1 MSQKPQGIELKFGK
15 RAEIENISPDHGVEY
30 IFENPRVLYDLEK
43 ETITKHIKTRTDELC
58 NNEEEKKKLIQTIKD
73 YYCRGYE
80 KDDITIINEAIKD
93 NLFKRKFHSTS
104 AIIGAR
110 VMFFGIILLE
120 MAILIF
126 IGFSEGG
133 GFNPI
138 IIFYGLLI
146 LAGSFLIGNVLG
158 DYLFEKELG
167 RLNKFERSHVMPTT
181 ERAIKLSLGLI
192 LVLFVSGVRAIGT
205 YSFEEMII
213 VFTITLV
220 LALIAAVFE
229 GVAHKLSK
237 LNEWAID
244 QQVEAL
250 RKYANKLHCESVKED
265 EKGDSEYKRLIQKF
279 AKKFQ
284 LKRRKLHEKKIHSY
298 FGFGICGFVF
308 MWRP

>member
-15 RAEIENISPDHGVEY
+15 RADIENISANYDVEY

-43 ETITKHIKTRTDELC
+43 EAIAKHIKTRTDELC

-110 VMFFGIILLE
+110 VGFVGAILLE

-133 GFNPI
+133 GFNPM
-138 IIFYGLLI
+138 IIFYGVLI
-146 LAGSFLIGNVLG
+146 GVGSFFIGEVIG

-167 RLNKFERSHVMPTT
+167 RLNKFEKSHVMPTT
-181 ERAIKLSLGLI
+181 ERVIKLLGGI
-192 LVLFVSGVRAIGT
+192 IVVLFFSGVRAIGA
-205 YSFEEMII
+205 YSLEEMII
-213 VFTITLV
+213 VFVFTLI
-220 LALIAAVFE
+220 LASVAAVFE

-244 QQVEAL
+244 QQVKAL
-250 RKYANKLHCESVKED
+250 RKYASKLHCESAKED
-265 EKGDSEYKRLIQKF
+265 EQGDSEYKRLIQK
-279 AKKFQ
+279 
-284 LKRRKLHEKKIHSY
+284 
-298 FGFGICGFVF
+298 ICKETST
-308 MWRP
+308 

>member
-1 MSQKPQGIELKFGK
+1 MIQKPQGIELKFGK
-15 RAEIENISPDHGVEY
+15 RADIENISPDHGVEY

-43 ETITKHIKTRTDELC
+43 EAIAKHIRTRIDELC

-73 YYCRGYE
+73 DYCSGYE

-104 AIIGAR
+104 AIIGYTAAF
-110 VMFFGIILLE
+110 VVIILLE
-120 MAILIF
+120 IAFLMF
-126 IGFSEGG
+126 IGWSEGG

-138 IIFYGLLI
+138 IVLYGVFI
-146 LAGSFLIGNVLG
+146 GVASFFIGEVIG

-167 RLNKFERSHVMPTT
+167 RLSKFERSHVMPTT
-181 ERAIKLSLGLI
+181 ERVIKLSLGLI
-192 LVLFVSGVRAIGT
+192 LVLFVSIVRAIGT

-213 VFTITLV
+213 VFTVTSV
-220 LALIAAVFE
+220 LALVAAAFE

-250 RKYANKLHCESVKED
+250 RKYASKLNCESAKED
-265 EKGDSEYKRLIQKF
+265 EQGDSEYKRLIQK
-279 AKKFQ
+279 
-284 LKRRKLHEKKIHSY
+284 
-298 FGFGICGFVF
+298 ICKEILT
-308 MWRP
+308 

>member
-15 RAEIENISPDHGVEY
+15 RADIENISANYDVEY

-43 ETITKHIKTRTDELC
+43 EAIARHIKTRTDELC

-104 AIIGAR
+104 TIIGAR
-110 VMFFGIILLE
+110 LAFVVIILLE

-133 GFNPI
+133 GFNPM

-181 ERAIKLSLGLI
+181 ERVIKLLGGII
-192 LVLFVSGVRAIGT
+192 LVLLASVVRAIGA
-205 YSFEEMII
+205 YSLKEKII
-213 VFTITLV
+213 VFAVTFI
-220 LALIAAVFE
+220 LALVAAVFE
-229 GVAHKLSK
+229 GVAHKLSE
-237 LNEWAID
+237 LNKWAIK

-250 RKYANKLHCESVKED
+250 RKYASKLHCESAKED
-265 EKGDSEYKRLIQKF
+265 EQGDSEYKRLIQK
-279 AKKFQ
+279 
-284 LKRRKLHEKKIHSY
+284 
-298 FGFGICGFVF
+298 ICNEIST
-308 MWRP
+308 

>member
-15 RAEIENISPDHGVEY
+15 RADIENISANYDVEY

-43 ETITKHIKTRTDELC
+43 EAIAKHIKTRTDELC

-110 VMFFGIILLE
+110 VGFVGIILLE

-133 GFNPI
+133 GFNPM

-181 ERAIKLSLGLI
+181 ERVIKLSLGLI
-192 LVLFVSGVRAIGT
+192 LVLLASVVRAIGA
-205 YSFEEMII
+205 YSLKEKII
-213 VFTITLV
+213 VFIVTFV
-220 LALIAAVFE
+220 LALVAAAFE
-229 GVAHKLSK
+229 GVAHKLSE
-237 LNEWAID
+237 LNKWAIK
-244 QQVEAL
+244 QQVDAL
-250 RKYANKLHCESVKED
+250 RKYASKLHCESAKED
-265 EKGDSEYKRLIQKF
+265 EQGDSEYKRLIQK
-279 AKKFQ
+279 
-284 LKRRKLHEKKIHSY
+284 
-298 FGFGICGFVF
+298 ICKEIST
-308 MWRP
+308 